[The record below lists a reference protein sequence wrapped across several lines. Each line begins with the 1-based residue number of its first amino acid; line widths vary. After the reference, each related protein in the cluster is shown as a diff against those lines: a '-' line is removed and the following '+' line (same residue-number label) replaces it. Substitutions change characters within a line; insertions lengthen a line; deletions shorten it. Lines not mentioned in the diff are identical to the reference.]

1 MFTYKD
7 LYTQVVEEI
16 EKRKIYPSAD
26 PYATQGSKTQITDP
40 IVFSARNLSADTSVV
55 LDSVANLF
63 QELIPPT
70 IHSGLTVK
78 ATDPISNK
86 VVVEAGKGS
95 FGGRIYILNNDVT
108 IEVPFSIDNST
119 TVFYINLYINGVQ
132 IERNPNADR
141 LTLAKVVVPEPGTT
155 NRVKDKKSDDY
166 EWDAHIINLKPIAL
180 YGDGKGNLEED
191 SIDIFRDAIGD
202 ILADNLIGNI
212 RLNEDLKIINTAG
225 TLELNSDSLLLK
237 DFNGQTLMKLN
248 DKGTYFFD
256 GAGRE
261 LGRFTTIDARVG
273 NILITKNSLQSGNFV
288 AGSAGFRIQDTGNA
302 EFSDVTV
309 RGTIYANT
317 GTIGGFTITSDKLYG
332 TTTGTIQTGANVGAG
347 QNGVKLDV
355 DGLHVYDDVLGRVVF
370 FPSNGDAPTISSG
383 TITEVIYEITTNSIM
398 RTAETVGDGGASSSG
413 ILINNTGLYGC
424 ENNQYLANANL
435 KVLSTGDVY
444 LKGEIVATKGQIG
457 SVTITADK
465 LSGGLIE
472 GATIRSP
479 IIETREDVP
488 KIRLDQD
495 GFYYQVTPSSGK
507 YGGLDSGITDGF
519 QWGDGTKYGGGVS
532 AYLFN
537 VNYPLLSIMT
547 ENIDL
552 ADIRLYNR
560 SDVPG
565 GGTGPHEIGDLIVV
579 SGTLQICTS
588 AGSPG
593 TFTAFLKVGDV
604 DRASRAL
611 DNLESVAINT
621 SLISDTDNTDDLG
634 SSTKEWKDLYIDG
647 TANIDSLVADTADI
661 NAGTVDALIGG
672 TTPDAITGTTIKAD
686 TSLELAAGATVT
698 EIENNDALGTSD
710 TKLCTQGNVKAY
722 VDNTVVKLGVGTYQG
737 DGAATLGVT
746 GVGFLPKTITI
757 YAQVDSYF
765 AFKSNVDG
773 TGAYINNATGAF
785 TDDHVIS
792 LDADGFTVGDGTVGP
807 TNIFNVN
814 GRTYTYIAFG

>member
-1 MFTYKD
+1 M
-7 LYTQVVEEI
+7 
-16 EKRKIYPSAD
+16 
-26 PYATQGSKTQITDP
+26 
-40 IVFSARNLSADTSVV
+40 
-55 LDSVANLF
+55 
-63 QELIPPT
+63 
-70 IHSGLTVK
+70 
-78 ATDPISNK
+78 
-86 VVVEAGKGS
+86 
-95 FGGRIYILNNDVT
+95 
-108 IEVPFSIDNST
+108 
-119 TVFYINLYINGVQ
+119 
-132 IERNPNADR
+132 
-141 LTLAKVVVPEPGTT
+141 
-155 NRVKDKKSDDY
+155 
-166 EWDAHIINLKPIAL
+166 
-180 YGDGKGNLEED
+180 
-191 SIDIFRDAIGD
+191 
-202 ILADNLIGNI
+202 
-212 RLNEDLKIINTAG
+212 
-225 TLELNSDSLLLK
+225 
-237 DFNGQTLMKLN
+237 
-248 DKGTYFFD
+248 
-256 GAGRE
+256 
-261 LGRFTTIDARVG
+261 
-273 NILITKNSLQSGNFV
+273 
-288 AGSAGFRIQDTGNA
+288 
-302 EFSDVTV
+302 
-309 RGTIYANT
+309 
-317 GTIGGFTITSDKLYG
+317 
-332 TTTGTIQTGANVGAG
+332 
-347 QNGVKLDV
+347 
-355 DGLHVYDDVLGRVVF
+355 
-370 FPSNGDAPTISSG
+370 
-383 TITEVIYEITTNSIM
+383 
-398 RTAETVGDGGASSSG
+398 
-413 ILINNTGLYGC
+413 
-424 ENNQYLANANL
+424 
-435 KVLSTGDVY
+435 
-444 LKGEIVATKGQIG
+444 
-457 SVTITADK
+457 
-465 LSGGLIE
+465 
-472 GATIRSP
+472 
-479 IIETREDVP
+479 
-488 KIRLDQD
+488 
-495 GFYYQVTPSSGK
+495 
-507 YGGLDSGITDGF
+507 
-519 QWGDGTKYGGGVS
+519 
-532 AYLFN
+532 FN